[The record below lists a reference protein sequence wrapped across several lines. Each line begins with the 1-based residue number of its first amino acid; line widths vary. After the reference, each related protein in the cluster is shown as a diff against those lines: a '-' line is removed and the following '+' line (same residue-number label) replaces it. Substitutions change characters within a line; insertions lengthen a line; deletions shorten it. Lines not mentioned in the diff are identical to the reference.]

1 MIDYVKPR
9 KDYKNVGIRDYVY
22 KVKEGKYEIKKG
34 KHYYG
39 RYSSRDDA
47 REVCLELKKLG
58 WDKEN
63 LQRAQSN
70 AKVKPLDRYSRN
82 TSGYAHVIKQLDNR
96 LKQGYVWAY
105 SYKENGKVKRLTCK
119 TIKGLEE
126 KVKEKGLEWK
136 KL

>member
-1 MIDYVKPR
+1 MIDYVKSR
-9 KDYKNVGIRDYVY
+9 KDYKNSIHDYVY
-22 KVKEGKYEIKKG
+22 KVREGKYEIKKG
-34 KHYYG
+34 RHYYG
-39 RYSSRDDA
+39 RYHTRDDA
-47 REVCLELKKLG
+47 RKVSFELKKLG

-63 LQRAQSN
+63 LKKAQAN
-70 AKVKPLDRYSRN
+70 AKVKPSDKYFRN

-96 LKQGYVWAY
+96 IKQGYVWVY
-105 SYKENGKVKRLTCK
+105 SYKEDGKVKRLTCK